1 MVGDDDLE
9 LGWSESDDDEEEEP
23 KKEEIKKS
31 DEKPLNGVHD
41 DTVSLQLV
49 CEKEI
54 SFIDKTFC
62 WLIFV
67 DSYSLCI
74 AR

>member
-23 KKEEIKKS
+23 KKEEIKKN

-41 DTVSLQLV
+41 DTVSIQHVLATS
-49 CEKEI
+49 C
-54 SFIDKTFC
+54 
-62 WLIFV
+62 
-67 DSYSLCI
+67 CI
-74 AR
+74 AKAK